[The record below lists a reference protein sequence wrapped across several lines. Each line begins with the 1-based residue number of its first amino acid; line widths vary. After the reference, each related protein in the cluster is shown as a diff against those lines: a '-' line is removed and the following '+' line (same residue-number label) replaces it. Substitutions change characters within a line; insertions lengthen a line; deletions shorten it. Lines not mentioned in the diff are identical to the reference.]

1 MKSGSLLLA
10 LGLVPVVLAD
20 PVAQV
25 RFSPDGDVLAVA
37 GGETVRL
44 TRLVGPPQHDEVLAT
59 RIKQVLTVDWSADGD
74 WLAVG
79 GGAPAQS
86 GRVELWKRGG
96 IQAER
101 NWTGFKDL
109 VYGLGLDPQGRWL
122 AAAAAEGFVAVFD
135 TETGAELAKLEG
147 HTAPVLCVE
156 FSPDGRILASGGA
169 DRSIRL
175 WDTASWNELRTLVNH
190 NDAVHAVVFA
200 PDGQT
205 LYTASFDATVRVWD
219 PAIGRMKRINRGFG
233 RGLLGMAYQ
242 AEGHRLLAGGADGRV
257 FLAEA
262 DTGEIVQEIAAMPA
276 RKTAW
281 IQTVDV
287 SADSNWFAWADSEGR
302 YQLKR
307 VRR

>member
-1 MKSGSLLLA
+1 MKPASLLLA
-10 LGLVPVVLAD
+10 VGLVPALLAG
-20 PVAQV
+20 PIAEV
-25 RFSPDGDVLAVA
+25 RFSPDGDVLALA

-44 TRLVGPPQHDEVLAT
+44 TRLVGPPRHDEVLLT
-59 RIKQVLTVDWSADGD
+59 GIKQVFAVDWSADGD

-86 GRVELWKRGG
+86 GRVELWKRDGK
-96 IQAER
+96 QAER
-101 NWTGFKDL
+101 SWTGFKDL

-122 AAAAAEGFVAVFD
+122 AAAAGEGFVSVFD
-135 TETGAELAKLEG
+135 RETGAELAKLEG

-156 FSPDGRILASGGA
+156 FSPDGRILASGAA

-175 WDTASWNELRTLVNH
+175 WDTESWNELRTLLNH
-190 NDAVHAVVFA
+190 NDAVHAVVFS
-200 PDGQT
+200 PDGRT
-205 LYTASFDATVRVWD
+205 LYTASFDATVRIWD

-242 AEGHRLLAGGADGRV
+242 AEGHRLLAGSADGRV

-262 DTGEIVQEIAAMPA
+262 DTGEIVEEITSMPS
-276 RKTAW
+276 RRTAW
-281 IQTVDV
+281 VHTVDV

>member
-1 MKSGSLLLA
+1 MKPSSLLLA
-10 LGLVPVVLAD
+10 LGLVPELLAG

-25 RFSPDGDVLAVA
+25 RFSPDGDVLALA

-44 TRLVGPPQHDEVLAT
+44 TRLVGPPRHDEVLAT
-59 RIKQVLTVDWSADGD
+59 GIKQVLAVEWSADGV

-86 GRVELWKRGG
+86 GRVELWKRGET
-96 IQAER
+96 QAER
-101 NWTGFKDL
+101 SWTGFKDL

-156 FSPDGRILASGGA
+156 FSPDGGMLASGGA

-205 LYTASFDATVRVWD
+205 LYTASFDATVRIWD

-242 AEGHRLLAGGADGRV
+242 PEGHRLLAGGADGRV

-262 DTGEIVQEIAAMPA
+262 DTGEIVEEIASMPA

-281 IQTVDV
+281 VQTVDV

-302 YQLKR
+302 YQVKR

>member
-281 IQTVDV
+281 VQTVDV
-287 SADSNWFAWADSEGR
+287 SADSKWFAWADSEGR

>member
-1 MKSGSLLLA
+1 MKPVSLLLA
-10 LGLVPVVLAD
+10 LGLAPALLSG
-20 PVAQV
+20 PITQV
-25 RFSPDGDVLAVA
+25 RFSPDGDVLALA

-44 TRLVGPPQHDEVLAT
+44 TRLVGPPRHDEVLAT
-59 RIKQVLTVDWSADGD
+59 GIKQVFAVDWSADGE

-86 GRVELWKRGG
+86 GRVEFWKREGT
-96 IQAER
+96 QAER
-101 NWTGFKDL
+101 SWTGFNDL
-109 VYGLGLDPQGRWL
+109 VYGLDLDPQGRWL
-122 AAAAAEGFVAVFD
+122 AAAAAEGYVSVFD
-135 TETGAELAKLEG
+135 TRTGAELAKLEG
-147 HTAPVLCVE
+147 HTAPVLCVG
-156 FSPDGRILASGGA
+156 FSPDGSILASGGA

-175 WDTASWNELRTLVNH
+175 WDTGSWKELRTLVNH
-190 NDAVHAVVFA
+190 NGAVHAVVFA

-205 LYTASFDATVRVWD
+205 LYTASFDATVRIWD
-219 PAIGRMKRINRGFG
+219 PAIGRMKRINRGYG

-242 AEGHRLLAGGADGRV
+242 AEGHRLLTGSAGGRV

-262 DTGEIVQEIAAMPA
+262 DTGEIVEEIASMPS

-281 IQTVDV
+281 VQTVDV

>member
-1 MKSGSLLLA
+1 MKSASLLLA
-10 LGLVPVVLAD
+10 LGLVPVVLAG

-59 RIKQVLTVDWSADGD
+59 RIKQVLAVDWSADGD

-86 GRVELWKRGG
+86 GRVELWKRDGTR
-96 IQAER
+96 AER
-101 NWTGFKDL
+101 SWTGFKDL

-281 IQTVDV
+281 VQTVDV
-287 SADSNWFAWADSEGR
+287 SADSKWFAWADSEGR

>member
-1 MKSGSLLLA
+1 MKPGSLLLA
-10 LGLVPVVLAD
+10 LGLVPAVLAG

-44 TRLVGPPQHDEVLAT
+44 TRLVGPPRHDEVLAT
-59 RIKQVLTVDWSADGD
+59 GIKQVLAVDWSADGAR
-74 WLAVG
+74 LAVG
-79 GGAPAQS
+79 GGAPAQA

-96 IQAER
+96 AQAER
-101 NWTGFKDL
+101 SWTGFKDV
-109 VYGLGLDPQGRWL
+109 VYGLGLDARGRWL

-147 HTAPVLCVE
+147 HTAAVLCVE
-156 FSPDGRILASGGA
+156 FSPNGRILASGGA

-175 WDTASWNELRTLVNH
+175 WDTASWSELRTLVNH

-242 AEGHRLLAGGADGRV
+242 AEGHRLLTGGADGRV

-262 DTGEIVQEIAAMPA
+262 DTGEIVEVIAAMPA

-281 IQTVDV
+281 VQTVDV
-287 SADSNWFAWADSEGR
+287 SADSNWLAWADSEGR

>member
-1 MKSGSLLLA
+1 MKPALLLLA
-10 LGLVPVVLAD
+10 LGLVPGLLAG
-20 PVAQV
+20 PIAQV
-25 RFSPDGDVLAVA
+25 RFSPEADVLALA

-44 TRLVGPPQHDEVLAT
+44 TQLMGPPRHDEVLET
-59 RIKQVLTVDWSADGD
+59 GIKQVFAVDWSADGNR
-74 WLAVG
+74 LAVG
-79 GGAPAQS
+79 GGTPAQS
-86 GRVELWKRGG
+86 GRVELWKRDGK
-96 IQAER
+96 QAER
-101 NWTGFKDL
+101 SWTVFKDL

-122 AAAAAEGFVAVFD
+122 AAAAAEGFVSVFD
-135 TETGAELAKLEG
+135 TETGTELAKLEG
-147 HTAPVLCVE
+147 HTGPVLCVE
-156 FSPDGRILASGGA
+156 FSPDGRILASGAA
-169 DRSIRL
+169 DRSVRL
-175 WDTASWNELRTLVNH
+175 WDTESWNELRTLVNH
-190 NDAVHAVVFA
+190 NSAVHAVVFS

-205 LYTASFDATVRVWD
+205 LYTASFDATVRIWD

-242 AEGHRLLAGGADGRV
+242 AEGHRLLAGSADGRV

-262 DTGEIVQEIAAMPA
+262 DTGEIVEEIASMPS

-281 IQTVDV
+281 VQTVDV